1 MMSIIRLF
9 VLLILGISCSSAWK
23 FNRIFANTFASSTI
37 ILTQFIQPTF
47 AGDLIPAPWDNNV
60 KYEILKEGPST
71 SIKPKVGEIVG
82 IRFKGNYKGVDFDNT
97 FDTAQPYLYRAGV
110 GLILKGLDESVVQ
123 MKLGDKYHL
132 VFGGNLAFENGVKSS
147 PGKPRIPAGA
157 EVDYIVEVVDIP
169 GVGEEFIADY
179 E

>member
-1 MMSIIRLF
+1 MTTLLIRALILFTLCISHCTSWKLNKFFTNTVASSIIF
-9 VLLILGISCSSAWK
+9 S
-23 FNRIFANTFASSTI
+23 
-37 ILTQFIQPTF
+37 QFIQPTI

-60 KYEILKEGPST
+60 KYEILKEGSET
-71 SIKPKVGEIVG
+71 ATKPKVGEIVG

-157 EVDYIVEVVDIP
+157 EVDYVIEVVDIP

>member
-1 MMSIIRLF
+1 MALLTRH
-9 VLLILGISCSSAWK
+9 LILLALCISYCSSWK
-23 FNRIFANTFASSTI
+23 FNKI
-37 ILTQFIQPTF
+37 ITNSIATSVCFSQFIQPTI
-47 AGDLIPAPWDNNV
+47 AGELVPAPWDNNV
-60 KYEILKEGPST
+60 KYEVLKEASEANM
-71 SIKPKVGEIVG
+71 KPKVGEIVG
-82 IRFKGNYKGVDFDNT
+82 IRFKGSYKGVDFDNT

-157 EVDYIVEVVDIP
+157 EVDYVVEVVDIP
-169 GVGEEFIADY
+169 GVGDEFIADY